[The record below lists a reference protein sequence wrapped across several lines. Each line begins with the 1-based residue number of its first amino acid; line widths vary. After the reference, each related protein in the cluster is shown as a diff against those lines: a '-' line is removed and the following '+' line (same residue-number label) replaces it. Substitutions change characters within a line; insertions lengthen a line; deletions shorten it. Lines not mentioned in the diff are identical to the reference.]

1 MIIYGATEPDAK
13 VTLGGHEIRLR
24 PDGTF
29 SYRFALPDGKY
40 DLPAVAVSAGGDD
53 ARAADLK
60 FSRDTQYLGDVGA
73 TPQDPSLKTPI
84 PENV

>member
-1 MIIYGATEPDAK
+1 M
-13 VTLGGHEIRLR
+13 R

-40 DLPAVAVSAGGDD
+40 DLPAVAVSASGDD

-60 FSRDTQYLGDVGA
+60 FSRETEYLGDVGA
-73 TPQDPSLKTPI
+73 TPQDPSLKTPL